1 VTCELSSKILDV
13 RSAVDLVS
21 SKVIHLA
28 NDIRGAIQKFP
39 KFEFC
44 ARMVMSTSKYRYV
57 SPHTPFLNQCGK
69 RGTVEWL
76 GLLLV
81 NVFPLLCF
89 RESAVL
95 RWLT

>member
-1 VTCELSSKILDV
+1 MLNIT
-13 RSAVDLVS
+13 
-21 SKVIHLA
+21 
-28 NDIRGAIQKFP
+28 KFP

-44 ARMVMSTSKYRYV
+44 ARMVMSTTKYRQV

-69 RGTVEWL
+69 RRLGQWL

-89 RESAVL
+89 LEFAGL